1 MPLNFENDGDDVEL
15 GELLSELRRTTRE
28 VTTDSIVVCER
39 RGRLQVWAISTGR
52 NGAESW
58 SGELID
64 FSASGVRGIFE
75 RTIIV
80 GDVFRV
86 EIMAKSV
93 AAETRMVRCVA
104 CRLKEGERFEAE
116 FRFFTGF

>member
-1 MPLNFENDGDDVEL
+1 MPLHFQNDGDDILL
-15 GELLSELRRTTRE
+15 GELLSELRRTSRT
-28 VTTDSIVVCER
+28 VTIDSNAVCER
-39 RGRLQVWAISTGR
+39 RGKLSVWAISTGR

-58 SGELID
+58 SGGLID
-64 FSASGVRGIFE
+64 FSASGVRGVFE

-86 EIMAKSV
+86 EILAESI
-93 AAETRMVRCVA
+93 AAETRVARCVA
-104 CRLKEGERFEAE
+104 CRLKDGERFEAE